1 MNLLCVYQG
10 RDMPS
15 SRIRVLDMLPRLEE
29 HGVSA
34 HAVPYP
40 KRLWDL
46 RRVVAGAADF
56 DLVWLQKRLPSP
68 AHRLFWRRLRTPLA
82 FDFDDAICFRKDP
95 KRGSYHSRTRQGRFR
110 RVLELSCAAT
120 CGNDYLAS
128 LIPGNGLPV
137 LVYPSPVPADVPQ
150 RAYAAASGPLR
161 LGWIGGGGNLSS
173 LEQIAPALRRVHRER
188 PFTLTVISDRPFACT
203 GLDVEN
209 LPWSLEDQGAH
220 LAGLDLGLMPLD
232 GDSPFDRGKCSY
244 KVLQYMAAGVASVA
258 DAVGMNREVIQDGVN
273 GRLVLDREWE
283 RVLRDLLAGGRERLA
298 NLGAQ
303 GRRTVESRYTY
314 TASAPR
320 LAAFFRSVA
329 EGKG

>member
-10 RDMPS
+10 SDMPS
-15 SRIRVLDMLPRLEE
+15 SRIRVLDMLPHLGELR
-29 HGVSA
+29 VSGHPVA
-34 HAVPYP
+34 YP
-40 KRLWDL
+40 KGLRALHRLV
-46 RRVVAGAADF
+46 RGAGDF

-68 AHRLFWRRLRTPLA
+68 VHRLFWRTLRTPLA

-95 KRGSYHSRTRQGRFR
+95 KGGNYHSRTRQGRFA
-110 RVLELSCAAT
+110 RVLALSCAAT

-128 LIPGNGLPV
+128 LIPGRGLPV
-137 LVYPSPVPADVPQ
+137 LVYPSPVPAHVPQ
-150 RAYAAASGPLR
+150 RDYAAASGPLR

-173 LEQIAPALRRVHRER
+173 LESITPALRRVHRER
-188 PFTLTVISDRPFACT
+188 PFTLAVISDRPFACA
-203 GLDVEN
+203 GLHVEN
-209 LPWSLEDQGAH
+209 LPWSLERQGIH

-283 RVLRDLLAGGRERLA
+283 RVLLDLLAGGREGLA
-298 NLGAQ
+298 TLGAQ

-314 TASAPR
+314 AANAPR

-329 EGKG
+329 QGKG